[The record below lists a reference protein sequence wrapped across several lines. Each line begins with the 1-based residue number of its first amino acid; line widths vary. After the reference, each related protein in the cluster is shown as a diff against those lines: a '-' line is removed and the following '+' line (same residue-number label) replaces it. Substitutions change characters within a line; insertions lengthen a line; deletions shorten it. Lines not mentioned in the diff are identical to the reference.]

1 MKKSTVRLA
10 ALAATT
16 LGLVLALLVS
26 TAAAAKTT
34 AKVDLNTASEKELES
49 LKGVG
54 TATAKKIVA
63 GRPYASVDE
72 LTKAGLTSKKVDA
85 LRPFVT
91 VSGGSAAASAPAR
104 PASPQPAAPRSE
116 HSAPPAG
123 GAVDMNTADKKT
135 LKALPGV
142 GAKTA
147 AEIVKGRPYARVDD
161 LERVKGIG
169 KAK

>member
-10 ALAATT
+10 PLAATT
-16 LGLVLALLVS
+16 LGLVLVLLVS
-26 TAAAAKTT
+26 PAAAKTT

-72 LTKAGLTSKKVDA
+72 LTKAGLTSKKIDA

-135 LKALPGV
+135 LK
-142 GAKTA
+142 
-147 AEIVKGRPYARVDD
+147 
-161 LERVKGIG
+161 
-169 KAK
+169 